1 MDSREAVRMAKNR
14 KEKKDRKA
22 ERWLDRPGVTRR
34 KGGSRTHWGQFSPAR
49 PYGSIP
55 LSQLSIYGPVSGGQ
69 MSLEHAILGRN
80 KHSSQA
86 ACSPRVPWGGVG
98 LPGGSPDSEWSL

>member
-34 KGGSRTHWGQFSPAR
+34 KGRSLTQPSVHQVW
-49 PYGSIP
+49 
-55 LSQLSIYGPVSGGQ
+55 LS
-69 MSLEHAILGRN
+69 
-80 KHSSQA
+80 
-86 ACSPRVPWGGVG
+86 
-98 LPGGSPDSEWSL
+98 LPEGC